1 MDRPPNLVEE
11 AVESVNPKE
20 QGLPTSDSSE
30 SVRSESHTPAKPN
43 EKKNI
48 RNVIYK
54 RHEKKGPDIE
64 HANDRV

>member
-1 MDRPPNLVEE
+1 MDRPPNPVEE
-11 AVESVNPKE
+11 PVESVNPKE

-30 SVRSESHTPAKPN
+30 SIRSESHALAELN

-48 RNVIYK
+48 RNVICK